1 MAGVDRNAPVE
12 EPDPTE
18 DTPEPDDEEGAEAD
32 AQPEPDQSRRLTEAQ
47 ATITRQ
53 AQELA
58 LFRKQ
63 AAAGASEPDAEA
75 AGSDPYQARLEA
87 ESWTLAE
94 QVYGA
99 DAIEAYRAASELIEQ
114 AVTPA
119 DYMAAFEAYHAIRSG
134 ESAAPV
140 TGSVKPSR
148 AEATTPRVDT
158 NRSDLGPDLQDAET
172 KLSEARTGKSLAD
185 FANAATARMGF
196 GKAR

>member
-32 AQPEPDQSRRLTEAQ
+32 AQPEPDQSSRLTEAQ

-99 DAIEAYRAASELIEQ
+99 DAIEAYRAASDLIEQ

-134 ESAAPV
+134 EGPAPA
-140 TGSVKPSR
+140 TSGRPSR
-148 AEATTPRVDT
+148 AEATAPRVDT

-172 KLSEARTGKSLAD
+172 KLSEARKGKSLAD
-185 FANAATARMGF
+185 FTNAATARMGF
-196 GKAR
+196 GRGK